1 MSNTGEELNSVVA
14 AAAQGDRNA
23 LAHVLQSIRPLVVRY
38 CRARVGAAERGN
50 LSADDV
56 AQEVCLAVMTALPR
70 YQDQG
75 RPFMAFVYGIAA
87 HKVADAHRNAARNK
101 SDPVAEVPD
110 VVSAE
115 DGPEDRALNSETSR
129 QVNALLETLS
139 EKHREILVL
148 RLVVG
153 LSAEETAAA
162 VGSTA
167 GAVRVAQHR
176 AIAKLKKEVTRAGER
191 HGQGA

>member
-1 MSNTGEELNSVVA
+1 MSNTGEELNSAVT

-23 LAHVLQSIRPLVVRY
+23 LAQVLKSIRPLVVRY
-38 CRARVGAAERGN
+38 CRARVGAAERGQ

-115 DGPEDRALNSETSR
+115 DSPEERALNSEASR
-129 QVNALLETLS
+129 QMSALLETLP

-176 AIAKLKKEVTRAGER
+176 ALAKLKKEVTRAGER
-191 HGQGA
+191 HG

>member
-1 MSNTGEELNSVVA
+1 MTNTSDELDTAVA
-14 AAAQGDRNA
+14 AAAQGDRTA
-23 LAHVLQSIRPLVVRY
+23 LALVLESIRPMVVRY
-38 CRARVGAAERGN
+38 CRGRVGAAERGH

-87 HKVADAHRNAARNK
+87 HKVADAHRSSARNK
-101 SDPVAEVPD
+101 SEPVSEVPD
-110 VVSAE
+110 VIALD
-115 DGPEDRALNSETSR
+115 DGPEQRALDSESSR
-129 QVNALLETLS
+129 QMHELLGTLP
-139 EKHREILVL
+139 EKHREILIL

-153 LSAEETAAA
+153 MSAEETAVA

-176 AIAKLKKEVTRAGER
+176 AIAKLKKEVMKAGESF
-191 HGQGA
+191 G

>member
-1 MSNTGEELNSVVA
+1 MSNTGEELNSAVA

-23 LAHVLQSIRPLVVRY
+23 LSQVLVSIRPLVVRY
-38 CRARVGAAERGN
+38 CRARVGAAERGQ

-110 VVSAE
+110 VVSA
-115 DGPEDRALNSETSR
+115 DDSPEERALNSETSR
-129 QVNALLETLS
+129 QVNALLQTLP

-176 AIAKLKKEVTRAGER
+176 ALAKLKKEVTKAGER
-191 HGQGA
+191 HG

>member
-1 MSNTGEELNSVVA
+1 MSNTGEELNSAVA

-23 LAHVLQSIRPLVVRY
+23 LAQVLQSIRPLVIRY

-110 VVSAE
+110 VVSSE
-115 DGPEDRALNSETSR
+115 DGPEDRALSSETSR
-129 QVNALLETLS
+129 QVTALLETLP

-191 HGQGA
+191 HG

>member
-1 MSNTGEELNSVVA
+1 MTNTSDELDTAVA
-14 AAAQGDRNA
+14 AAAQGDRTA
-23 LAHVLQSIRPLVVRY
+23 LALVLENIRPMVVRF
-38 CRARVGAAERGN
+38 CPGRVGAAERGH

-87 HKVADAHRNAARNK
+87 HKVADAHRSSARNK
-101 SDPVAEVPD
+101 SEPVSEVPD
-110 VVSAE
+110 VIALD
-115 DGPEDRALNSETSR
+115 DGPEQRALDSESSR
-129 QVNALLETLS
+129 QMHELLGTLP
-139 EKHREILVL
+139 EKHREILIL

-153 LSAEETAAA
+153 MSAEETAVA

-176 AIAKLKKEVTRAGER
+176 AIAKLKKEVTKAGESF
-191 HGQGA
+191 G

>member
-1 MSNTGEELNSVVA
+1 MTNTSDELDTAVA
-14 AAAQGDRNA
+14 AAAQGDRTA
-23 LAHVLQSIRPLVVRY
+23 LALVLENIRPMVVRY
-38 CRARVGAAERGN
+38 CRGRVGAAERGH

-87 HKVADAHRNAARNK
+87 HKVADAHRSSARNK
-101 SDPVAEVPD
+101 SEPVSEVPD
-110 VVSAE
+110 VIALD
-115 DGPEDRALNSETSR
+115 DGPEQRALDSESSR
-129 QVNALLETLS
+129 QMHELLGTLP
-139 EKHREILVL
+139 EKHREILIL

-153 LSAEETAAA
+153 MSAEETAVA

-176 AIAKLKKEVTRAGER
+176 AIAKLKKKK
-191 HGQGA
+191 